1 MIEDVDID
9 GDFGDFLICPACC
22 RTELK
27 VEITSEESVR
37 SGGCTCGAE
46 PIRFWAERDLRGI
59 TKWLDDLNRPLDR
72 EILTELHLRRTSHE
86 NVRQEVLFAASLFYE
101 PAVEAFLQE
110 WNICLG
116 TSDNCSGCYGLVK
129 CEEKTLLISGTA
141 ERPRAVT
148 VIHEIAHAVVCQET
162 DAYVVIDGT
171 PAELSHGPTWQST
184 FRRAASRAREIGDNE
199 LADLIEQ
206 NMTSIIGTD

>member
-1 MIEDVDID
+1 MIEDIGID
-9 GDFGDFLICPACC
+9 DNFGELLICPECC
-22 RTELK
+22 RTELEF
-27 VEITSEESVR
+27 EITSKESMS
-37 SGGCTCGAE
+37 SGGCTCGVE

-59 TKWLDDLNRPLDR
+59 TKWLDDLKRPLDR
-72 EILTELHLRRTSHE
+72 KILSELHQRRTSHE
-86 NVRQEVLFAASLFYE
+86 NVRQEVLFAAGLFYE

-129 CEEKTLLISGTA
+129 SEENTLLISGTA
-141 ERPRAVT
+141 EWPRAVT

-162 DAYVVIDGT
+162 DAYLVIDGT
-171 PAELSHGPTWQST
+171 PAETSHGPTWQST
-184 FRRAASRAREIGDNE
+184 FLRAALRAREIGDNE

-206 NMTSIIGTD
+206 DVIFQIGRD